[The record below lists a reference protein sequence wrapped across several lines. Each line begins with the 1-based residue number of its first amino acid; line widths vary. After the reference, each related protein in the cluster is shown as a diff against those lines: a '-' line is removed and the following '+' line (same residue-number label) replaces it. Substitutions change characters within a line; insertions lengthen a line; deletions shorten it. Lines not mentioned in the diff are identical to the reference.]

1 MQFQR
6 KIFSI
11 ISRRYIKDS
20 ERKDLLE
27 HAYSFCVQS
36 FRDLLKR
43 HSVDK
48 PDDNEMLTLIVEI
61 FKAHKKCFKN
71 VVQKDSP
78 FSGVLVEA
86 YKAYIQGKVDWLPDT
101 VNYIELA
108 TKLCVYEINAKKN
121 QDKQQQPTGKRHS
134 LDELGFGGLA
144 ASLSKLN
151 NSYSGN
157 IWTNRN

>member
-1 MQFQR
+1 MQFQF
-6 KIFSI
+6 KISSL

-101 VNYIELA
+101 VNYVELA
-108 TKLCVYEINAKKN
+108 TKLCIYEINAKKN
-121 QDKQQQPTGKRHS
+121 QDKQQQHTGKRHS

-157 IWTNRN
+157 IWTN

>member
-1 MQFQR
+1 
-6 KIFSI
+6 
-11 ISRRYIKDS
+11 
-20 ERKDLLE
+20 
-27 HAYSFCVQS
+27 
-36 FRDLLKR
+36 
-43 HSVDK
+43 
-48 PDDNEMLTLIVEI
+48 MLTLIVEI

-86 YKAYIQGKVDWLPDT
+86 YKAYIRGKVDWLPDT
-101 VNYIELA
+101 VNYVELA

-121 QDKQQQPTGKRHS
+121 QDKQQQQQQQPTGKRHS

-151 NSYSGN
+151 NTYSGK
-157 IWTNRN
+157 I

>member
-1 MQFQR
+1 M
-6 KIFSI
+6 
-11 ISRRYIKDS
+11 
-20 ERKDLLE
+20 E

-78 FSGVLVEA
+78 FSGVLVET

-101 VNYIELA
+101 VNYMELA

-121 QDKQQQPTGKRHS
+121 QDKQQQHQQTGKRHS
-134 LDELGFGGLA
+134 LDELGFGSLA

-151 NSYSGN
+151 NTFSGGQILN
-157 IWTNRN
+157 SNNFFFVH

>member
-1 MQFQR
+1 M
-6 KIFSI
+6 
-11 ISRRYIKDS
+11 
-20 ERKDLLE
+20 
-27 HAYSFCVQS
+27 
-36 FRDLLKR
+36 KR
-43 HSVDK
+43 HSIDK
-48 PDDNEMLTLIVEI
+48 PDDSEMLTLIVEI
-61 FKAHKKCFKN
+61 YKAHKKCFKS

-86 YKAYIQGKVDWLPDT
+86 YKAYIQGKVDWLPET

-108 TKLCVYEINAKKN
+108 TKLCAYEINAKKN

-157 IWTNRN
+157 IWTDKN